1 MRLLAKRAAPLLR
14 GARLTAI
21 AMAIAGVA
29 HSQQLP
35 KWPTNPNGANQDLQ
49 NLQQFDAINNH
60 RSRDQA
66 QAPAQVARFM
76 EAIKSRK
83 GMYPDFDKVVL
94 HGNAPVTPSML
105 GLMSES
111 PYAADIAYYLGQHPE
126 QSGAIAKMPPDQ
138 ARSALKQ
145 IEAAAAATNPISK

>member
-1 MRLLAKRAAPLLR
+1 MCLLAESFASLLR
-14 GARLTAI
+14 SVALTAI
-21 AMAIAGVA
+21 AMAVTGVA
-29 HSQQLP
+29 HSQQM
-35 KWPTNPNGANQDLQ
+35 PNGTNQDIQ
-49 NLQQFDAINNH
+49 NRQLIAAINNQP
-60 RSRDQA
+60 SRDQA

-126 QSGAIAKMPPDQ
+126 QSGAIARMPPEQ
-138 ARSALKQ
+138 ARSAIKQ
-145 IEAAAAATNPISK
+145 IEAAAAATNPIRK